1 MEKHFPATFSEHIK
15 HFVKPDR
22 LVYPVWVAGARFDMN
37 EYQVCDLQERI
48 QKQQLNYVLDGIQ
61 FRKKGHNN
69 IITFCE
75 VGLPVADGILMLTP

>member
-1 MEKHFPATFSEHIK
+1 
-15 HFVKPDR
+15 
-22 LVYPVWVAGARFDMN
+22 MN
-37 EYQVCDLQERI
+37 EYQFCDLQKRI